1 MKKVMILIC
10 LTLCAL
16 LLAGCSQ
23 KETTIPS
30 VTSIPVSSAD
40 ENQGKSGPSRPEI
53 SPEEE
58 PKVSQAPVI
67 STEEQEENNMISLQI
82 GDRTLTAE
90 LADNSSA
97 QAFTELLREGP
108 VTVQMSDYGNFEK
121 VGPLPASLPENNEQI
136 TTEPGDIILYQGNS
150 ITVYYAENT
159 WNFTRLG
166 RVQDVTGEAL
176 RAILGEGDVEIT
188 FSLPPA
194 EQ

>member
-1 MKKVMILIC
+1 MAFIC
-10 LTLCAL
+10 LPLCAL

-23 KETTIPS
+23 EEAPS
-30 VTSIPVSSAD
+30 PAASVPVSSAG
-40 ENQGKSGPSRPEI
+40 ESQGERDPSRPE
-53 SPEEE
+53 SNPEEE
-58 PKVSQAPVI
+58 AEVSQVPLI

-82 GDRTLTAE
+82 GDRILTAE

-97 QAFTELLREGP
+97 RAFTELLREGP

-166 RVQDVTGEAL
+166 RVQDVTGEEL
-176 RAILGEGDVEIT
+176 RTILGEGDVEIT